1 MIVEMIKCGKFEEAE
16 MKIVKHLFE
25 QTVDNR
31 LKTLIEEREKLLI
44 EIELLKGEMRELE
57 NDLSSI

>member
-1 MIVEMIKCGKFEEAE
+1 MIVEMIKCGKFKEAE
-16 MKIVKHLFE
+16 MRIVKHLFE

-31 LKTLIEEREKLLI
+31 LKALIEEREKLLV
-44 EIELLKGEMRELE
+44 EIELLKSEMRKLE